1 MGVEFPAPL
10 RDDCVREDLPFVI
23 DEDDLCSVEED
34 RLPRRKKEFSHQ
46 KLEISKFEGVSLDP
60 VSISI
65 GNRNS
70 TYISTL
76 MVVWEKVQK
85 KRGLVLLGSSV
96 LEVWLVSKVKAKPKL
111 VASRPGEALAS
122 ASEQTCRKI

>member
-34 RLPRRKKEFSHQ
+34 RLPRGKKEFSHQ

-60 VSISI
+60 VSRSI
-65 GNRNS
+65 GNR
-70 TYISTL
+70 ISTSKYKYL
-76 MVVWEKVQK
+76 GGCLGKGTEEERVGVVGVFC
-85 KRGLVLLGSSV
+85 
-96 LEVWLVSKVKAKPKL
+96 P
-111 VASRPGEALAS
+111 
-122 ASEQTCRKI
+122 

>member
-1 MGVEFPAPL
+1 M
-10 RDDCVREDLPFVI
+10 
-23 DEDDLCSVEED
+23 
-34 RLPRRKKEFSHQ
+34 
-46 KLEISKFEGVSLDP
+46 EISKFEGVSLDP
-60 VSISI
+60 GSISI

>member
-34 RLPRRKKEFSHQ
+34 RLPREKKEFSHQ
-46 KLEISKFEGVSLDP
+46 KFEISKFEGVSLDS
-60 VSISI
+60 VSRSI
-65 GNRNS
+65 GNSNS
-70 TYISTL
+70 TSISTL

>member
-1 MGVEFPAPL
+1 M
-10 RDDCVREDLPFVI
+10 
-23 DEDDLCSVEED
+23 
-34 RLPRRKKEFSHQ
+34 
-46 KLEISKFEGVSLDP
+46 SLDT
-60 VSISI
+60 VSRSI
-65 GNRNS
+65 GKRNS
-70 TYISTL
+70 TSIYICSTL
-76 MVVWEKVQK
+76 MVVWGKVQK